1 MDFPILTVTT
11 FTPLVGALIIAVAP
25 ARYARVLGAR
35 DAPSSRGSCRCS

>member
-35 DAPSSRGSCRCS
+35 DALSSRGSCRCS